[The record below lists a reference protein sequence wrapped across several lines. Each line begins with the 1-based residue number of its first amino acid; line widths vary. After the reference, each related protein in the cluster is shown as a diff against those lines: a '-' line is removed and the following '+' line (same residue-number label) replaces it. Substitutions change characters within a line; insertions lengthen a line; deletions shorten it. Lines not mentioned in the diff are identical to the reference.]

1 GLKQCKGRDWFDCIT
16 AHPLSELGLPFSSP
30 DKVVSVQSNE
40 LVLEAFKKMEEN
52 VIGGLPIVEGP
63 KRKIIGNLSIR
74 DIRFLLLMP
83 ELFASF
89 RELTVKDFMTTI
101 ASATK
106 DTGRIITPITCKP
119 ESTFGSVI
127 DTLAMKSV
135 HRIYVVG
142 EENDVIGVIT
152 LRDVISCFVTEP
164 PNFFDNHF
172 GFAAQEM
179 LGPTSRDI

>member
-1 GLKQCKGRDWFDCIT
+1 M
-16 AHPLSELGLPFSSP
+16 S
-30 DKVVSVQSNE
+30 
-40 LVLEAFKKMEEN
+40 
-52 VIGGLPIVEGP
+52 
-63 KRKIIGNLSIR
+63 
-74 DIRFLLLMP
+74 
-83 ELFASF
+83 
-89 RELTVKDFMTTI
+89 TI

-164 PNFFDNHF
+164 PNFFDNYF

-179 LGPTSRDI
+179 LVPTSRDI